1 MYKYVT
7 RVNNLDEK
15 DMGVVKISGDT
26 VKLLHELK
34 NYKKL

>member
-26 VKLLHELK
+26 VKLYELK
-34 NYKKL
+34 NYKNF